1 MFLGLSLA
9 AWFVVLVVVLVFVLQ
24 ICTKLPSDFVFLGGM
39 GLLLVSGVIPVKS
52 VLGRFSSSTV
62 VLIGALFV
70 VICGLVHTGFLQWV
84 VRYCLGSPKSYNK
97 AIARLMFP
105 EKFEF
110 DGETYRTN
118 SYNKVLDVIYLQTN
132 ELRGQKKRDSSDFS
146 EKSLQVP
153 PQGLE
158 PWTPTLRVS
167 CSTN

>member
-1 MFLGLSLA
+1 MD
-9 AWFVVLVVVLVFVLQ
+9 
-24 ICTKLPSDFVFLGGM
+24 IK
-39 GLLLVSGVIPVKS
+39 
-52 VLGRFSSSTV
+52 RE
-62 VLIGALFV
+62 LIGV
-70 VICGLVHTGFLQWV
+70 
-84 VRYCLGSPKSYNK
+84 
-97 AIARLMFP
+97 MFP

-146 EKSLQVP
+146 EKSPLVP